1 MGMLSKELPKMFK
14 GRFLGFESFDDY
26 IHIGCKRMTASE
38 RIAGESWNGN
48 REQVEQMMK
57 WQREN
62 RERERERERQE
73 RIFVNKKKF
82 WFIYDR

>member
-38 RIAGESWNGN
+38 RIAGES
-48 REQVEQMMK
+48 
-57 WQREN
+57 
-62 RERERERERQE
+62 
-73 RIFVNKKKF
+73 
-82 WFIYDR
+82 